1 MSSTLVI
8 LSARSS
14 CWLGRTLA
22 KNNIEKRINTKTV
35 TIFRSR
41 TQTFNSYRS
50 LRYASGNK
58 SVIIFN
64 DLKPI
69 EIYIYAKKAPIYELS
84 RSKASKTQQT
94 CGYRHTRKTSG
105 LSQWHRTDVAL
116 HSFLNNFA
124 SLGSFANVLVS
135 VGTVIPCYA
144 TTQMELSTVTI

>member
-1 MSSTLVI
+1 MR
-8 LSARSS
+8 AN
-14 CWLGRTLA
+14 
-22 KNNIEKRINTKTV
+22 KNIHLCQE
-35 TIFRSR
+35 
-41 TQTFNSYRS
+41 
-50 LRYASGNK
+50 
-58 SVIIFN
+58 
-64 DLKPI
+64 
-69 EIYIYAKKAPIYELS
+69 KAPIYKLFP
-84 RSKASKTQQT
+84 SKAPKTQVT